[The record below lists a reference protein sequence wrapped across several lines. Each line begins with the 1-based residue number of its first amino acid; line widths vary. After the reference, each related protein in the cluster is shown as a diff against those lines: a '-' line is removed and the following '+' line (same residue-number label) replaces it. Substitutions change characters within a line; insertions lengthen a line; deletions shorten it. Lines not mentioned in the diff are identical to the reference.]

1 MRRLI
6 HILYIALP
14 LLLVA
19 PVVRAAGFVGPVDGL
34 VKSKVPHTPDY
45 YDATVRAAFKRGN
58 WEGGKR
64 LLDEGLKYYPS
75 LSVLNELAGSYYY
88 HKQAYD
94 DARYYLV
101 KSLRDN
107 NSNVDAKQLMVK
119 VEEDTK
125 NYSSAI
131 CYVNELLEI
140 HPYWKGLWR
149 HKISLYRKQGNDQE
163 ADRLLHRLCQIYPND
178 AQLQK
183 DLNYQLELRANA
195 DRKKG
200 NKEGAIASLRELVK
214 NNPRTE
220 EPYLQLCNLLL
231 QEGYRSEAIEV
242 AGRGAANLPNS
253 SRLVMKKAGIL
264 ADDSRYAEAMAYVEQ
279 AMKTNRSPQLV
290 SFYNSMQADAA
301 RAASHNDPYVLY
313 GKVYERTKSQESLDY
328 LLSTSITRGYYDNA
342 LYYIGEARKRKGD
355 TEDLLYKQYIVNKRM
370 GNTQAANNLLVR
382 LYQRNPRNKDV
393 AGDLAQLRL
402 DQAVRLMSEKSYGEA
417 LPLLQFAAGHSQE
430 KDVRE
435 SAYSRIVTCN
445 VELRRYD
452 AADRALAEYN
462 THFPGRPDYVLRHGD
477 ILNRSGRTEAALSFL
492 AQAANSENDELTRAQ
507 YVNAYEETAV
517 PYIKRLMAA
526 GAVVKA
532 YTQCENLLSVCP
544 MSEDGLHYAVNA
556 SAQLQRWTDYRRFVS
571 MGRMRYASDNFY
583 IIKQAALYTGAKQ
596 FARADE
602 ILRPRVSEYL
612 GDSLLIRANSGN
624 SSDWAAD
631 LIEHHQADSALA
643 VLNSALVFD
652 RDNRLLL
659 YTKGLAY
666 EALHQYDSAYVYQK
680 YYRPDISELASFTR
694 HLNSLI
700 ARGYRNGLNFE
711 YLQGRYGEQD
721 VITAVA
727 SVEYTRKLDAA
738 NDIAVKLNY
747 AGREGAVAGAA
758 SEEQVSGGTGLQLV
772 AEWTHVF
779 NDRWQA
785 TANAGVASK
794 YFPQLMANLRVQRS
808 WEHEWETEA
817 HVGFRRIDSYKKT
830 FQWNSDVYDEATG
843 QYGLW
848 GFAGWQKDRMTLLN
862 LGLGAS
868 RTLGDFWFNAKLDGY
883 QMSSKFYVNLLA
895 QAKYFVLG
903 DGKSCIQ
910 ALASVGSAPE
920 ATMIDYAM
928 PGTFNHLNTQVGLG
942 GQYRVHRNVTLGI
955 LGTWYTYYTQSN
967 GRRGTEESYTDY
979 ITTRYKNLFNVD
991 AQILISF

>member
-75 LSVLNELAGSYYY
+75 VSVLNELAGSYYY
-88 HKQAYD
+88 HKRAYD
-94 DARYYLV
+94 DARFYLV
-101 KSLRDN
+101 RALRDN

-178 AQLQK
+178 AQLKK

-355 TEDLLYKQYIVNKRM
+355 TEDLLYKQYVVNKRM

-402 DQAVRLMSEKSYGEA
+402 SQAVRLMSEKSYGEA

-526 GAVVKA
+526 GAVAKA

-602 ILRPRVSEYL
+602 ILRPRVSEY
-612 GDSLLIRANSGN
+612 
-624 SSDWAAD
+624 
-631 LIEHHQADSALA
+631 
-643 VLNSALVFD
+643 
-652 RDNRLLL
+652 
-659 YTKGLAY
+659 
-666 EALHQYDSAYVYQK
+666 
-680 YYRPDISELASFTR
+680 
-694 HLNSLI
+694 
-700 ARGYRNGLNFE
+700 
-711 YLQGRYGEQD
+711 
-721 VITAVA
+721 
-727 SVEYTRKLDAA
+727 
-738 NDIAVKLNY
+738 
-747 AGREGAVAGAA
+747 
-758 SEEQVSGGTGLQLV
+758 
-772 AEWTHVF
+772 
-779 NDRWQA
+779 
-785 TANAGVASK
+785 
-794 YFPQLMANLRVQRS
+794 
-808 WEHEWETEA
+808 
-817 HVGFRRIDSYKKT
+817 
-830 FQWNSDVYDEATG
+830 
-843 QYGLW
+843 
-848 GFAGWQKDRMTLLN
+848 
-862 LGLGAS
+862 
-868 RTLGDFWFNAKLDGY
+868 
-883 QMSSKFYVNLLA
+883 
-895 QAKYFVLG
+895 
-903 DGKSCIQ
+903 
-910 ALASVGSAPE
+910 
-920 ATMIDYAM
+920 
-928 PGTFNHLNTQVGLG
+928 
-942 GQYRVHRNVTLGI
+942 
-955 LGTWYTYYTQSN
+955 
-967 GRRGTEESYTDY
+967 
-979 ITTRYKNLFNVD
+979 
-991 AQILISF
+991 